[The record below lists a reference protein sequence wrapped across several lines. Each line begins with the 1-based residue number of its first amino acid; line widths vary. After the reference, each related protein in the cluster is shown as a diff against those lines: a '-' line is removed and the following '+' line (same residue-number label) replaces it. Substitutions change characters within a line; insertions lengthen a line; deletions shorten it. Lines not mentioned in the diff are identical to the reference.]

1 MDIKIPIIIYNSNNV
16 MEMELIMDSN
26 NIVMEMDLLIQILIV
41 IVAKWLEILTCLKI
55 MEINNSSRERW
66 ILFD

>member
-41 IVAKWLEILTCLKI
+41 IVAK
-55 MEINNSSRERW
+55 
-66 ILFD
+66 